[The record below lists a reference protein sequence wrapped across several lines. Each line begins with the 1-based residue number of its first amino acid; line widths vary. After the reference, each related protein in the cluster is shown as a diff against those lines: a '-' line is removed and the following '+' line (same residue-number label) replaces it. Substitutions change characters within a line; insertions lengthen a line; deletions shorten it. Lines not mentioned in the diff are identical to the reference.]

1 MLKYATVALCA
12 VALIACQKQEGPGKS
27 RPGAPGAQPTD
38 MRGAKVNEVVQPAP
52 QFVDRSLLGSELG
65 PDGAVA
71 KDTDKIPA
79 GQPVYLTM
87 VFKESP
93 PGLQASAVWTTID
106 KKPVSTERKE
116 MNGSKVATFALS
128 NSIKPGRYKVVGYW
142 GGNIAAERDF
152 EITAQKGEGKK
163 GKKG

>member
-1 MLKYATVALCA
+1 MLKYATVAICA
-12 VALIACQKQEGPGKS
+12 VALLACQKSEAPASK
-27 RPGAPGAQPTD
+27 PGAPGTQPTD

-65 PDGAVA
+65 PDGAVT

-87 VFKESP
+87 FFKESP
-93 PGLQASAVWTTID
+93 PGLQASALWTTID
-106 KKPVSTERKE
+106 KKTLSTERKE
-116 MNGSKVATFALS
+116 MKGSKVATFALS
-128 NSIKPGRYKVVGYW
+128 GNVKPGRYKVIGYW
-142 GGNIAAERDF
+142 GGNIAAEHVF
-152 EITAQKGEGKK
+152 EITAAQKGK

>member
-12 VALIACQKQEGPGKS
+12 IALLACQKSEAPSKS
-27 RPGAPGAQPTD
+27 KAAPGSVQPTD

-52 QFVDRSLLGSELG
+52 QFVDHALLGSDLG
-65 PDGAVA
+65 ADGMVSKETKSIA
-71 KDTDKIPA
+71 A
-79 GQPVYLTM
+79 GKPVYLTM
-87 VFKESP
+87 VFRESP

-106 KKPVSTERKE
+106 KHPVSTERKE

-128 NSIKPGRYKVVGYW
+128 GAVKPGRYRVVGYW

-152 EITAQKGEGKK
+152 EITGAEKAKRKK
-163 GKKG
+163 G